1 MVYGLR
7 SRLQRRL
14 EICPLFFSEGVWMLE
29 SWKLQDY
36 GLSVFPYL
44 LDSFGACH
52 SRFDVGVAACSWWL
66 NKPDCPY

>member
-1 MVYGLR
+1 
-7 SRLQRRL
+7 
-14 EICPLFFSEGVWMLE
+14 MLE